1 MPRSVERR
9 PELETGPNTPK
20 RQIGFL
26 KETWHRLN
34 KNKLAMVGFYT
45 LVFMILVAI
54 FAPLIAPYHYDDQ
67 DLGRA
72 LRFPCKEF
80 WFGTDNFGRDI
91 LSRMIYGSRVS
102 LQVGIIAVAFSALFG
117 CTLGAIAAF
126 YKKFDNLIMRTVD
139 GLASIPYLL
148 LAIAI
153 AAALG
158 PGIKNLLLAVGIST
172 IPAYARVTRASAL
185 AVIETEFVEAARSI
199 GASNFRIITRH
210 IMPNAFSP
218 IIVQATLG
226 IANAI
231 MIAACLS
238 FLGLGIQPPSPE
250 WGAMLSAGRVFI
262 RDYWHMTVIPGLVL
276 MWVVYALNVLGDGF
290 RDAFDPRLK

>member
-1 MPRSVERR
+1 M
-9 PELETGPNTPK
+9 L
-20 RQIGFL
+20 
-26 KETWHRLN
+26 
-34 KNKLAMVGFYT
+34 GFYI

-67 DLGRA
+67 NLDRA
-72 LRFPCKEF
+72 LQFPSKDF

-102 LQVGIIAVAFSALFG
+102 LQVGLIAVAFSALFG
-117 CTLGAIAAF
+117 CTLGAISAF
-126 YKKFDNLIMRTVD
+126 YKRFDNLIMRIVD

-148 LAIAI
+148 LAIAV

-172 IPAYARVTRASAL
+172 IPAYARVTRAAAL
-185 AVIETEFVEAARSI
+185 AVMETEFVEAARSI
-199 GASNFRIITRH
+199 GASNFRIIVRH

-231 MIAACLS
+231 MTAACLS

-250 WGAMLSAGRVFI
+250 WGAMLSSGRVFI
-262 RDYWHMTVIPGLVL
+262 RDYWYMTVIPGVVL
-276 MWVVYALNVLGDGF
+276 MLVVYALNVLGDGF

>member
-1 MPRSVERR
+1 M
-9 PELETGPNTPK
+9 LGLY
-20 RQIGFL
+20 ILG
-26 KETWHRLN
+26 
-34 KNKLAMVGFYT
+34 
-45 LVFMILVAI
+45 FMICVAI
-54 FAPLIAPYHYDDQ
+54 FAPIIAPYHYDDQ
-67 DLGRA
+67 DLDRA
-72 LRFPCKEF
+72 LRFPSKEF

-102 LQVGIIAVAFSALFG
+102 LQVGIIAVGFSALFG
-117 CTLGAIAAF
+117 CTLGAISAF
-126 YKKFDNLIMRTVD
+126 YKRLDNLIMRAVD

-172 IPAYARVTRASAL
+172 IPSYARVTRAAAL
-185 AVIETEFVEAARSI
+185 AVMETEYVEAAKSI
-199 GASNFRIITRH
+199 GASNFRIIVRH

-218 IIVQATLG
+218 VIVQATLG

-231 MIAACLS
+231 MTAACLS

-250 WGAMLSAGRVFI
+250 WGAMLSSGRVFI
-262 RDYWHMTVIPGLVL
+262 RDYWYMTVIPGVVL
-276 MWVVYALNVLGDGF
+276 MLVVYALNVLGDGF